1 VLEGVAGTKYLE
13 VRPVDEVTV
22 RQALSAAREQG
33 VSSVSVVLA
42 HSYACPEHELRVGAI
57 ARELGFSHVT
67 LSHQAMPAIHGHQ
80 LIESHDH
87 FLMVIFLQIEHNAR
101 EKEKNEQNDARH
113 QKLGIHLAMDGRVN
127 FKYVVY
133 GKTGDGTQKYHDA
146 QDAEAVLYEL
156 PKAHI
161 LFEGKR

>member
-1 VLEGVAGTKYLE
+1 VSCQRHVVELQTRAAEKPQIGRKPLTIADGHDVADYHVLGEDYLLF
-13 VRPVDEVTV
+13 PIPY
-22 RQALSAAREQG
+22 
-33 VSSVSVVLA
+33 
-42 HSYACPEHELRVGAI
+42 HC
-57 ARELGFSHVT
+57 
-67 LSHQAMPAIHGHQ
+67 AIHGHQ

>member
-1 VLEGVAGTKYLE
+1 VVHKYAGILSAYGMALADVVQEVQEPNGLEFSDANAQQLKERLDTLSQQCHNVAGTKYLE

-67 LSHQAMPAIHGHQ
+67 LSHQAMP
-80 LIESHDH
+80 
-87 FLMVIFLQIEHNAR
+87 MCRVVAR
-101 EKEKNEQNDARH
+101 GYTAC
-113 QKLGIHLAMDGRVN
+113 
-127 FKYVVY
+127 
-133 GKTGDGTQKYHDA
+133 
-146 QDAEAVLYEL
+146 AEAYLTPHVDRYL
-156 PKAHI
+156 A
-161 LFEGKR
+161 R